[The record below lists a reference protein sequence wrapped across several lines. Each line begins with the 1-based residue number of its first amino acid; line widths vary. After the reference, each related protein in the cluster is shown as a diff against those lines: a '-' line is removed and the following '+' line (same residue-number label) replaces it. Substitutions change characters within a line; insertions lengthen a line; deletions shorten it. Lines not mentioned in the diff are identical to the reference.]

1 MYNEILNIQFSMEKG
16 TFEGPNTRTH
26 RGHFHYY
33 DRGFFTVF
41 DKCHRSEHIFQPL
54 SDYFLS
60 ISVNNIVQ
68 IICCISI
75 LAQSSKAL

>member
-1 MYNEILNIQFSMEKG
+1 MPKYQELTGAIFIIMIGF
-16 TFEGPNTRTH
+16 
-26 RGHFHYY
+26 
-33 DRGFFTVF
+33 FFTVF